1 MAGEDANVHRELGSL
16 DARLANVEKSVDDM
30 NFKLGEVHDAIVSA
44 RGQWKALVF
53 LASVA
58 ATIGGLI
65 VGLLA
70 WLWPR
75 P

>member
-1 MAGEDANVHRELGSL
+1 MNEDSTVHRELGGL

-30 NFKLGEVHDAIVSA
+30 NVKLGEVHDAIVTA

-53 LASVA
+53 LAGAA
-58 ATIGGLI
+58 ATIGGLV

>member
-1 MAGEDANVHRELGSL
+1 MA
-16 DARLANVEKSVDDM
+16 ARLANVEKSMDDM
-30 NFKLGEVHDAIVSA
+30 SQKLGEVHDAIVTA

-53 LASVA
+53 LAGAA
-58 ATIGGLI
+58 ATLGGL
-65 VGLLA
+65 VVAFLA

>member
-1 MAGEDANVHRELGSL
+1 MDEAIHRELGSL
-16 DARLANVEKSVDDM
+16 DNRVAHVEKTVDDM
-30 NFKLGEVHDAIVSA
+30 SAKLGEVHDAIITA

-53 LASVA
+53 LAGIA
-58 ATIGGLI
+58 ATMGGLA